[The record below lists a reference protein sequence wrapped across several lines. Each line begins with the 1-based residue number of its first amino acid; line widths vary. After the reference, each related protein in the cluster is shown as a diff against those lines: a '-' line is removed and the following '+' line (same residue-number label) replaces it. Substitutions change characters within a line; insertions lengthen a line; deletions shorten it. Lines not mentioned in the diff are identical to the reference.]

1 MSAVRTLSRLDLEGI
16 KARTKELLRNL
27 NHSYAA
33 NISLWAAASKPLKTS
48 HLTAFVMPRCHSRHA
63 GWAETLQRRRH
74 LYSNRNPEPPATSYL
89 FSSRVLDTS
98 VGGEEF
104 RRRVSTEVGKTEK
117 RRKEKKDS
125 QSSSRCNVIASD
137 STSLPST
144 TADRAATFAP
154 SARACSSRRSLW
166 CWVSSFPDV
175 LRLRSS
181 ASWEDGGGSAS
192 TLNAK
197 HPHERAL
204 SSANRICYVCVLH
217 YVAVSPCFA
226 FMHRTV

>member
-1 MSAVRTLSRLDLEGI
+1 MSTLSRLDLEGI

-27 NHSYAA
+27 NDSYAA

-48 HLTAFVMPRCHSRHA
+48 HLTAFVMPRRHSRHA

-74 LYSNRNPEPPATSYL
+74 LYSNRNPEPPALPIY
-89 FSSRVLDTS
+89 FSARGLDTS

-104 RRRVSTEVGKTEK
+104 RRRVSTEGGKNREEAQ
-117 RRKEKKDS
+117 RKKKKDS

-166 CWVSSFPDV
+166 CWASSLPDV

-181 ASWEDGGGSAS
+181 ASWEDGGGQSVEARAHLM
-192 TLNAK
+192 LNI
-197 HPHERAL
+197 HT
-204 SSANRICYVCVLH
+204 SVL
-217 YVAVSPCFA
+217 
-226 FMHRTV
+226 